1 MEKIIIPVWSKKDDG
16 GCEKNMRSKGWHDK
30 ENEECD
36 RELLTEL
43 SFKLVCTN
51 ILGWCCR
58 TSPMMPRWLQT
69 WACGVY
75 ACVQARNRK
84 ARSTQLKMFQ
94 GQVKSCFEIC
104 PVVNPK
110 IDSSPARMTTS
121 LLEKWRRIASGAQKT
136 SPWHQTHWT
145 APSRS
150 PTNVTAAS
158 LEDTAIADVLHR
170 ILTASASYSED
181 PCGKDE
187 TQPRWS
193 VRRHSEPRAPNK
205 RGSQEATMTNWKVLL
220 EQLVW
225 KMEPE
230 SNANRS

>member
-84 ARSTQLKMFQ
+84 ARRTQLKMFQ

-104 PVVNPK
+104 TVVNPK
-110 IDSSPARMTTS
+110 IDQRRRPRKLSAWYSHCNYHACRCNCTS
-121 LLEKWRRIASGAQKT
+121 WRWLNTFKNSCKLKT
-136 SPWHQTHWT
+136 
-145 APSRS
+145 
-150 PTNVTAAS
+150 
-158 LEDTAIADVLHR
+158 
-170 ILTASASYSED
+170 
-181 PCGKDE
+181 
-187 TQPRWS
+187 
-193 VRRHSEPRAPNK
+193 
-205 RGSQEATMTNWKVLL
+205 WK
-220 EQLVW
+220 
-225 KMEPE
+225 K
-230 SNANRS
+230 